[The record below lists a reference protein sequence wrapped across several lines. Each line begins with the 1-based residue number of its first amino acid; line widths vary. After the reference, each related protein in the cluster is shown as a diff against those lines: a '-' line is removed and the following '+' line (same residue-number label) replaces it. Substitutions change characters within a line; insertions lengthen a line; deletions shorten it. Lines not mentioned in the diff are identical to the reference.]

1 MFTLS
6 RPPLLIWSCPYH
18 DVPYREFAYND
29 ETRTSDWFP
38 WRSREQLLISA
49 WQEVHDISIK
59 CLDDLLHLLH
69 EPGFDIQKLPTSAYL
84 IRKHV
89 RDSLPIII
97 PGDS

>member
-1 MFTLS
+1 MYDDT
-6 RPPLLIWSCPYH
+6 
-18 DVPYREFAYND
+18 
-29 ETRTSDWFP
+29 TRTSDWFP

-89 RDSLPIII
+89 RDSLPIIV
-97 PGDS
+97 PGDYILFICKLTCLNWFVHSLVCFLS